1 MGEKQQQLTATMGKG
16 QNEGGF
22 SEDQLQM
29 YKDCFKLMDINKD
42 GQLDKNDLRGAFD
55 NVGVLMSEGELDGLL
70 GEIGGACTYDN
81 MVKMFQEKMAGDGN
95 DSDDLI
101 VQAFKA
107 YDNEGKIDSKMFTHA
122 LMTWGDKMTK
132 AEIDDIFGEFEID
145 EDYMIKSK
153 DVIGLFVAVKE
164 EEKKEEAPPPV
175 VEEAPAEEDEG
186 EARRRRRR
194 RPLSK
199 WLFQYLNE
207 ASNNPGLP
215 SASCTIVHLSDGE
228 PKQFLRP
235 TSARLSL
242 HS

>member
-1 MGEKQQQLTATMGKG
+1 MGSLLLGYHNYRAAHSNKRIHGYSKMGKG

-81 MVKMFQEKMAGDGN
+81 MVKMFQG
-95 DSDDLI
+95 
-101 VQAFKA
+101 
-107 YDNEGKIDSKMFTHA
+107 A

-145 EDYMIKSK
+145 EDYMIK
-153 DVIGLFVAVKE
+153 
-164 EEKKEEAPPPV
+164 
-175 VEEAPAEEDEG
+175 
-186 EARRRRRR
+186 
-194 RPLSK
+194 
-199 WLFQYLNE
+199 
-207 ASNNPGLP
+207 
-215 SASCTIVHLSDGE
+215 
-228 PKQFLRP
+228 
-235 TSARLSL
+235 
-242 HS
+242 

>member
-1 MGEKQQQLTATMGKG
+1 MGKG

-22 SEDQLQM
+22 SEEQLQM

-42 GQLDKNDLRGAFD
+42 GTIDKNDLRGAFD
-55 NVGVLMSEGELDGLL
+55 NVGVLMTEGELDGLL

-107 YDNEGKIDSKMFTHA
+107 YDQEGKIDSKMFQHA

-164 EEKKEEAPPPV
+164 EPKAEEPAPAP

-186 EARRRRRR
+186 EA
-194 RPLSK
+194 K
-199 WLFQYLNE
+199 KKKKKKKKK
-207 ASNNPGLP
+207 A
-215 SASCTIVHLSDGE
+215 A
-228 PKQFLRP
+228 K
-235 TSARLSL
+235 
-242 HS
+242 